1 MIASITATFFFSTT
15 DIDLN
20 LDAKLSDN
28 GIFYGSIEMI
38 SK

>member
-20 LDAKLSDN
+20 LHAKLSDN